1 MPFFLLIPMWF
12 GLLLCAAV
20 LALFRR
26 TRVFG
31 MYVAV
36 SSTLALICSILV
48 STLAIV
54 AMAKLS
60 SFSQSAPWWI
70 GLLLLIGYGGSI
82 IAGGGIG
89 GVAGILLV
97 RTVRVR
103 IRNSRAGGEAITFSV
118 RPLFG
123 QEAE

>member
-1 MPFFLLIPMWF
+1 MPFFVLIPMWL

-20 LALFRR
+20 LALFRG
-26 TRVFG
+26 TRVLG
-31 MYVAV
+31 LYVAA

-60 SFSQSAPWWI
+60 SFSQSAPWWM

-82 IAGGGIG
+82 LAGAVIG
-89 GVAGILLV
+89 GVGGILLV
-97 RTVRVR
+97 TAIRVK
-103 IRNSRAGGEAITFSV
+103 IGQSRKGREAVTSSV
-118 RPLFG
+118 RSLFG
-123 QEAE
+123 QES

>member
-20 LALFRR
+20 LVLFRG
-26 TRVFG
+26 TRVLG
-31 MYVAV
+31 MYVAA
-36 SSTLALICSILV
+36 SSTFALICSILV

-54 AMAKLS
+54 VMAKLS

-70 GLLLLIGYGGSI
+70 GLLLLSGYGGSI
-82 IAGGGIG
+82 LAGGGIG
-89 GVAGILLV
+89 AVAGILLV
-97 RTVRVR
+97 RVVRGR
-103 IRNSRAGGEAITFSV
+103 IRKSRAGEAVTSSV

-123 QEAE
+123 QES